1 MIKDVTDLT
10 VYRESL
16 DLVRKIYKLV
26 NLLPKSEAAIINQL
40 KRSAQS
46 IPANI
51 AEGFAKKGSDKEF
64 KRYLLIALGSSDE
77 SITHLRTISLVL
89 ETHQD
94 QAKLL
99 VNEYKILSKKI
110 NMLYK
115 KWNINQYKT

>member
-64 KRYLLIALGSSDE
+64 KRYL
-77 SITHLRTISLVL
+77 
-89 ETHQD
+89 
-94 QAKLL
+94 
-99 VNEYKILSKKI
+99 
-110 NMLYK
+110 
-115 KWNINQYKT
+115 